1 MGAMHTPIRLT
12 SLALATVLLAGCT
25 ASDPQPETPVRGTKT
40 TLPAE
45 PLTVLADA
53 DPTANALGT
62 SRALFAE
69 APVVVTAAA
78 DDPDAQLLAASAAV
92 ALGAPLLL
100 TGGADG
106 GAAAGVAEEIE
117 RLGADAVL
125 DVGGSE
131 PLGDA
136 SDGSGAPDVV
146 SVAAS
151 ASALA
156 PLLPGDPETTPVPAD
171 SSAVAAVADL
181 DRESPALLAADGGS
195 DDSDGDA
202 SDADADDLPRTR
214 PAAPLDGGTVV
225 VTDEP
230 ASLASAATARAAG
243 LPVQVLPADAP
254 DPRTDPEFAAK
265 LKAAAPETVLA
276 VGASFASV
284 PSLGWKIR
292 STITGTEVPGGGQ
305 TLFPG
310 KRFVALYGAPEAP
323 VLGVLGEQG
332 IPETIARAESTAAP
346 YREFTDDT
354 VVPMLEVITT
364 VAAGTAGSDGNYSNE
379 LPIDSLRPWVEAA
392 GAAGMYVVLD
402 LQPGRTDF
410 LTQAKQYQELLELPY
425 VGLALDPEWRL
436 APDQVHL
443 KQIGSVS
450 AAEVNEVGTWLAD
463 LTAEKGLP
471 QKMFVLHQFQTR
483 MIRDR
488 PTVDTSHPELAF
500 VIHVDGQGSQP
511 AKQDTWRVLHQNA
524 PAGVAWG
531 WKNFYDE
538 DLPPLTPEQTMTQVE
553 PVPELVTYQ

>member
-1 MGAMHTPIRLT
+1 MHTSIRLT
-12 SLALATVLLAGCT
+12 SLALATALLAGCT
-25 ASDPQPETPVRGTKT
+25 AADLQPETPVSGTKT

-53 DPTANALGT
+53 DPAANALGT

-92 ALGAPLLL
+92 TLGAPLLL
-100 TGGADG
+100 TAGAGDG
-106 GAAAGVAEEIE
+106 SAGASGVTEEIE

-136 SDGSGAPDVV
+136 SEGTDAPDVV
-146 SVAAS
+146 SVAAT
-151 ASALA
+151 ASAIA
-156 PLLPGDPETTPVPAD
+156 PLLPGDPETTPVPRD

-181 DRESPALLAADGGS
+181 DRESPALLESPGGGS
-195 DDSDGDA
+195 DENDT
-202 SDADADDLPRTR
+202 ADADDLPRTR
-214 PAAPLDGGTVV
+214 PAAPLEGGTLL

-230 ASLASAATARAAG
+230 GSLASAATARAAG

-254 DPRTDPEFAAK
+254 DPRTDPEFAAE

-276 VGASFASV
+276 VGAPFASV

-364 VAAGTAGSDGNYSNE
+364 VAAGSAGSDGNYSNE
-379 LPIDSLRPWVEAA
+379 LPIDTLRPWVEAA
-392 GAAGMYVVLD
+392 DAAGMYVVLD

-410 LTQAKQYQELLELPY
+410 LTQAKQYQELLELPH

-488 PTVDTSHPELAF
+488 PTVDTSRPELAF

>member
-1 MGAMHTPIRLT
+1 MHKPIRLT
-12 SLALATVLLAGCT
+12 SLALAAVLLAGCT
-25 ASDPQPETPVRGTKT
+25 APDPEPDAPVRGSRTA
-40 TLPAE
+40 LPAE
-45 PLTVLADA
+45 ALTVLADA
-53 DPTANALGT
+53 DPAANALGT

-92 ALGAPLLL
+92 ALSAPLLL
-100 TGGADG
+100 TGGAAEG
-106 GAAAGVAEEIE
+106 GSGVAEEIE

-125 DVGGSE
+125 DVGGPKPLAGAPEASE
-131 PLGDA
+131 D
-136 SDGSGAPDVV
+136 APDVV

-156 PLLPGDPETTPVPAD
+156 DLLPGDPEATPLPSG
-171 SSAVAAVADL
+171 SSAVEAVAAL
-181 DRESPALLAADGGS
+181 DRDAPAILSAAGGS
-195 DDSDGDA
+195 DSGDDDSEA
-202 SDADADDLPRTR
+202 SADLPRTT

-230 ASLASAATARAAG
+230 GQVASAATARAAG
-243 LPVQVLPADAP
+243 LPVQILPADSP
-254 DPRTDPEFAAK
+254 DPRSDPEFAAE
-265 LKAAAPETVLA
+265 LKAEAPAAVLA
-276 VGASFASV
+276 VGAPFASV

-292 STITGTEVPGGGQ
+292 STITGTELPGGGQ

-346 YREFTDDT
+346 YREFTEDT

-364 VAAGTAGSDGNYSNE
+364 VAAGSAGSDGNYSNE
-379 LPIDSLRPWVEAA
+379 LAIDTLRPWVEAA

-410 LTQAKQYQELLELPY
+410 LTQAKQYQELLELPH

-450 AAEVNEVGTWLAD
+450 ASEVNGVATWLAD

-488 PTVDTSHPELAF
+488 PTVDTSRPELAF

-511 AKQDTWRVLHQNA
+511 AKQDTWRALHQNA

-538 DLPPLTPEQTMTQVE
+538 DLPPLTPEQTMTQVD
-553 PVPELVTYQ
+553 PLPELVTYQ